1 MVLRSIVLAAALLAA
16 SSLAADRLLL
26 SSEADLTWKYRV
38 LLLAGDNSGDRI
50 AILRAHRKAIEER
63 DLIWF
68 LFKGDEIVTNSVR
81 ALSPSLSE
89 SLRTRVADARGNVVL
104 VGKDGGVKLET
115 DEIDLPTIFARID
128 AMPMRRREM
137 EY

>member
-68 LFKGDEIVTNSVR
+68 L
-81 ALSPSLSE
+81 ALPY
-89 SLRTRVADARGNVVL
+89 
-104 VGKDGGVKLET
+104 
-115 DEIDLPTIFARID
+115 FALAAAGRQG
-128 AMPMRRREM
+128 RRRETRDR
-137 EY
+137 